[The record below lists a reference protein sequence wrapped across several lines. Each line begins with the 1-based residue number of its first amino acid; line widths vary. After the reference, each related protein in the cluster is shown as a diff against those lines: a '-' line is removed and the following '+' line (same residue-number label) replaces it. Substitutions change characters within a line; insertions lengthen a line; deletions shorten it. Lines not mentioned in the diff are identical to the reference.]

1 MMHWTQ
7 GCAPA
12 YRREVSS
19 AQAPLQASEPLSRRE
34 FRRLCAAV
42 WCAGAGTFVLLYAV
56 QGLLPLFAS
65 TYDVSPTASSLTL
78 SVATGALAVAILPV
92 SALAESRGRRGV
104 LSISLALAAGLG
116 LVAPLAPTFGS
127 LLVVRALQGAA
138 MAGVPALAMAH
149 VAAEV
154 PARSLGAAMGIL
166 IAGNTFGG
174 LSGRIIASAVADV
187 AGWRW
192 ALASV
197 GLVSVGCLVAFRAL
211 VPEPRSAPPEP
222 MSLRDR
228 LGLTRTLLAMP
239 LVRRTCLV
247 SFVAM
252 AAFVSVY
259 NYLGF
264 RLVAEPFGVPQ
275 GLVGLVFLAYLFG
288 TASSTLAGTVG
299 DRTGRLPVLAGG
311 LLLGIAGAAVSLV
324 EALPVVLLGLVL
336 VTIGFFAAHSSA
348 SSWLSANVAVGGG
361 QASALYLLAYY
372 AGSSIGGT
380 AGGVAFEGGG
390 WAGMAGFVV
399 ALDGCGLVAA
409 ALLARGA
416 RATHTGDRVPSS
428 TARSAQPAPAA
439 DPARRR
445 TVPVPTRQE

>member
-1 MMHWTQ
+1 M
-7 GCAPA
+7 
-12 YRREVSS
+12 SS
-19 AQAPLQASEPLSRRE
+19 PDPLSPRD
-34 FRRLCAAV
+34 FRRLSAAM

-56 QGLLPLFAS
+56 QGLLPLFAR

-92 SALAESRGRRGV
+92 SALAESRGRREV
-104 LSISLALAAGLG
+104 LSVSLALAAGLG
-116 LVAPLAPTFGS
+116 LLAPLAPTFGT
-127 LLVVRALQGAA
+127 LLAVRALQGVA

-154 PARSLGAAMGIL
+154 PARQLGAAMGIL

-174 LSGRIIASAVADV
+174 LSGRIIASSVADV

-197 GLVSVGCLVAFRAL
+197 GVVAVACLVAFRAL

-222 MSLRDR
+222 MPLRAR
-228 LGLTRTLLAMP
+228 LELTRDLLGTP

-252 AAFVSVY
+252 SAFVSVY

-264 RLVAEPFGVPQ
+264 RLMAEPFGVPQ

-299 DRTGRLPVLAGG
+299 DRVGRLPVLAGG
-311 LLLGIAGAAVSLV
+311 LALGIVGAAVSLV
-324 EALPVVLLGLVL
+324 EVLPVVLLGLVL

-348 SSWLSANVAVGGG
+348 SSLLNAGITVGGG

-390 WAGMAGFVV
+390 WPGVV
-399 ALDGCGLVAA
+399 AFLVLLHVGGLVAA
-409 ALLARGA
+409 GLLVRGRPAARVAPDDQVSAPPG
-416 RATHTGDRVPSS
+416 RRRVPASD
-428 TARSAQPAPAA
+428 R
-439 DPARRR
+439 
-445 TVPVPTRQE
+445 EE

>member
-1 MMHWTQ
+1 
-7 GCAPA
+7 
-12 YRREVSS
+12 
-19 AQAPLQASEPLSRRE
+19 
-34 FRRLCAAV
+34 
-42 WCAGAGTFVLLYAV
+42 VLLYAV

-78 SVATGALAVAILPV
+78 SVATGALAAAILPV

-116 LVAPLAPTFGS
+116 LLAPLAPTFES
-127 LLVVRALQGAA
+127 LLVVRGLQGAA

-154 PARSLGAAMGIL
+154 PARSLGAAMGIF

-174 LSGRIIASAVADV
+174 LSGRIIASAVADL

-211 VPEPRSAPPEP
+211 VPEPRSAPPDP
-222 MSLRDR
+222 LPLRAR
-228 LGLTRTLLAMP
+228 LDMTRSLLATP

-288 TASSTLAGTVG
+288 TASSTLAGSAG
-299 DRTGRLPVLAGG
+299 DRVGRLPVLAGG
-311 LLLGIAGAAVSLV
+311 LVLGIAGAAVSLV
-324 EALPVVLLGLVL
+324 ELLPVVLLGLVL
-336 VTIGFFAAHSSA
+336 VTVGFFAAHSSA
-348 SSWLSANVAVGGG
+348 SSWLSARVPGSGG

-372 AGSSIGGT
+372 AGSSLGGT
-380 AGGVAFEGGG
+380 AGGVAFEAGG
-390 WAGMAGFVV
+390 WSGMVGFVV
-399 ALDGCGLVAA
+399 ALNACGLVAA

-416 RATHTGDRVPSS
+416 RSAGTGRVTRRATGRDPEHAARPVAT
-428 TARSAQPAPAA
+428 TA
-439 DPARRR
+439 PARRR